1 MKIVG
6 IDGGGTKTE
15 MVLCDEY
22 GHVLNHVV
30 GGPSSPTSQSVDRA
44 IANIRD
50 TLETLL
56 KDFGGLHGKIDSL
69 FAGISGGSVGNN
81 SAMLKKEFEQMLP
94 CCTVMNNGSD
104 AVNALRS
111 VVANG
116 DALIAIAGTGSSVF
130 ANVGGEMHQVGGW
143 GYLLGDEGSGFDLG
157 QRALKS
163 ALRAIDG
170 RGETTLLMQRCEEVL
185 GETVAKAIPRLYA
198 GGRME
203 IAAFAR
209 ILLETAQQGDAVA
222 QTQLDEAVRNLA
234 ETIIAA
240 GRHIHS
246 KPMRVAV
253 AGSIWKNT
261 LYYSKMQNELGEN
274 YLLCRTDLPPVYGSY
289 VVAVQQIG
297 ILITEKIEE
306 CFRKTLAT
314 NSVERTC

>member
-22 GHVLNHVV
+22 GCVLNHVV
-30 GGPSSPTSQSVDRA
+30 GGPSSPTSQPVESA
-44 IANIRD
+44 IANIRN
-50 TLETLL
+50 TLDILL
-56 KDFGGLHGKIDSL
+56 KNFGGMQGNIDSL

-81 SAMLKKEFEQMLP
+81 SAMLKKEFTQMLP
-94 CCTVMNNGSD
+94 CCANMNNGSD

-111 VVANG
+111 VVVQG

-170 RGETTLLMQRCEEVL
+170 RGESTLLTLRCEDVL
-185 GETVAKAIPRLYA
+185 GETVAQAIPKLYA
-198 GGRME
+198 GGRMK
-203 IAAFAR
+203 IAAFAQV
-209 ILLETAQQGDAVA
+209 LLQAAQQGDAVA
-222 QTQLDEAVRNLA
+222 QMQLEESVRNLA
-234 ETIIAA
+234 ETIMTA
-240 GRHIHS
+240 GRYIHS
-246 KPMRVAV
+246 KSKRVAV
-253 AGSIWKNT
+253 AGSIWKNA
-261 LYYSKMQNELGEN
+261 LYFNKMQNELGDD

-289 VVAVQQIG
+289 VIAMQQVG
-297 ILITEKIEE
+297 VSVTEEMEK

-314 NSVERTC
+314 YSIERSC